1 MKHFFLDDK
10 GVTFTEYSLIT
21 GITCLFLIAV
31 LSTNSETGLT
41 GTFNILNKVL

>member
-21 GITCLFLIAV
+21 GITCLFLIVV
-31 LSTNSETGLT
+31 LSNSSATGIAD
-41 GTFNILNKVL
+41 TFNILNKVL